1 MKKRMC
7 CKLIVKNGINKKFR
21 NKTKQPRNERV
32 EDGFHESREISF
44 RILRKMS
51 KFNLFEIVLVGSNHM
66 KEKSFFLIYQ
76 KWMMVLVIVTSG
88 VGFCDIL
95 NSLESGLDCRRVR
108 EAGK

>member
-1 MKKRMC
+1 
-7 CKLIVKNGINKKFR
+7 
-21 NKTKQPRNERV
+21 
-32 EDGFHESREISF
+32 
-44 RILRKMS
+44 
-51 KFNLFEIVLVGSNHM
+51 M